1 MTLNLLRPRPIL
13 EEHGNAGHD
22 LRQPCAGGAPLPGP
36 RAEAGERLPGD
47 TGGFYVA
54 QRTLQTLVD
63 AGLAERFE
71 VERSKGRRYRL
82 TERGRIITESV
93 LEGVARA
100 DGVTDG
106 IGTNGD
112 TPSDNAE

>member
-1 MTLNLLRPRPIL
+1 MGTLDTICGSHALEALLFL
-13 EEHGNAGHD
+13 AH
-22 LRQPCAGGAPLPGP
+22 GP
-36 RAEAGERLPGD
+36 RLENDFREIL
-47 TGGFYVA
+47 GFYVA

-82 TERGRIITESV
+82 TERGRIIVDSV
-93 LEGVARA
+93 LGAVARA

-112 TPSDNAE
+112 TPSDNTE